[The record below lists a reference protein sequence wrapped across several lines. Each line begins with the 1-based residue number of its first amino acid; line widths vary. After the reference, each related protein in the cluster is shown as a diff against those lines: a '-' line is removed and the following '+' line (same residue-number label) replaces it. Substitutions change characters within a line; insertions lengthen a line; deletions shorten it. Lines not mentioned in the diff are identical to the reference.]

1 MEEGSCILKKKLL
14 ILGLV
19 VSLTFAVTACGQ
31 EESIV
36 NRPESIY
43 DIIPELENSESF
55 ELGVG
60 SGIIKNHMCFLK
72 VQDGAEQDALSAL
85 EQFDFTGFEKTEDD
99 KWLNETM
106 SFSNAD
112 NLYFKL
118 PDGGWRVSIGS
129 HVTSE
134 PLSQTLWVEND
145 QGEKTIYH
153 RDIEEPPFKSFSDLL
168 TDIDVEAKN
177 TTAALAYHPVDAQ
190 KSREITCVDLLRILD
205 SLNGAV
211 SAGEYSGD
219 LIPEYDIRLE
229 IDNTDFILG
238 FFDDVPE
245 GFVQGKSQYLIDS
258 ASGLIQLTT
267 DEGTNIYSLGEELS
281 TGLYIILTGER

>member
-1 MEEGSCILKKKLL
+1 MRKRWVIIGI
-14 ILGLV
+14 V
-19 VSLTFAVTACGQ
+19 MSLTFVVTACGR
-31 EESIV
+31 EESIAD
-36 NRPESIY
+36 RPESIY

-60 SGIIKNHMCFLK
+60 SDIIKNHVCFLK
-72 VQDGAEQDALSAL
+72 VPDGAEQDALSSL
-85 EQFDFTGFEKTEDD
+85 EQFDFTDFEKTEDD

-145 QGEKTIYH
+145 QGKKTIYH
-153 RDIEEPPFKSFSDLL
+153 RDIKEPPFKSFSDLL
-168 TDIDVEAKN
+168 ADIDVEAKN

-205 SLNGAV
+205 SLNDAV
-211 SAGEYSGD
+211 IAGEYNGD
-219 LIPEYDIRLE
+219 LTPEYDIRLE
-229 IDNTDFILG
+229 IDNTDFIIG

-258 ASGLIQLTT
+258 ASGVFQLTSN
-267 DEGTNIYSLGEELS
+267 EGTKVYYLGKELFGAMY
-281 TGLYIILTGER
+281 TILTGTQR